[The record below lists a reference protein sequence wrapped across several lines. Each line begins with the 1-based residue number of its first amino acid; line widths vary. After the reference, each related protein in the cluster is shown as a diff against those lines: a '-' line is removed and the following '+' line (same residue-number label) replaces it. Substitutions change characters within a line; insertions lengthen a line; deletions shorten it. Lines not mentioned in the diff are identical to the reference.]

1 MFNSFL
7 SVGNNHNTRKRIIQQ
22 AGSLSGSVG
31 FNGSSYLNNTSTNIS
46 LGSAW
51 TMEAWIFVNTNTG
64 AQCFFNLGVVTN
76 YVTHLTNDGGS
87 NAHSIN
93 FTNSPAKLGD
103 VAGLAI
109 VTGQW
114 VHIAIVRR
122 ASNGLVAF
130 YLNGVL
136 AHTTSQPALSSYSG
150 LAGVS
155 LGKAFVTASA
165 NNFYV
170 ANGGRLASF
179 RVSNNERY
187 TSAFTP
193 SKQEFVEDGNTLL
206 AYNANAT
213 GNLTCTNGIVFTN
226 LNNCTFSTASP
237 NVITINIANKVFQFN
252 GESFTGTTHND
263 AFGSAYTASD
273 YNTSIS
279 TVDKKDGLRSYYF
292 NGTVSTGGSNYKLLN
307 LPNISGLTTNGISI
321 SFWCKKVGNSGGD
334 YFLFQFG
341 AGNFVLWGQGGAS
354 TALNFFGIP
363 STGTFNIPSLNVWHH
378 IAITVTSANVINIYV
393 NGTLV
398 KTNVAG
404 QAGLYATSFSSNRI
418 GGVPVNNG
426 GFSFNG
432 YVDNFCMFNKI
443 LTQAEVT
450 SIASGS
456 TIQ

>member
-1 MFNSFL
+1 MFSLL
-7 SVGNNHNTRKRIIQQ
+7 STISSANLKRINIPVD
-22 AGSLSGSVG
+22 GSLSGSVG

-46 LGSAW
+46 LGTAW
-51 TMEAWIFVNTNTG
+51 TMEAWIFLNTNTG
-64 AQCFFNLGVVTN
+64 AQCFFNLGVATN

-93 FTNSPAKLGD
+93 FTNFPAKLGD

-136 AHTTSQPALSSYSG
+136 AHTTTQSALSSYSDLVG
-150 LAGVS
+150 IS
-155 LGKAFVTASA
+155 LGKAFVTQST

-187 TSAFTP
+187 TTAFTP
-193 SKQEFVEDGNTLL
+193 SKQQFVEDANTLL
-206 AYNANAT
+206 AYNANSS
-213 GNLTCTNGIVFTN
+213 GNLTCTNGVVLTN
-226 LNNCTFSTASP
+226 INNCTFSTASP
-237 NVITINIANKVFQFN
+237 NAITIANKVFQFN

-263 AFGSAYTASD
+263 AFGSALTASD

-292 NGTVSTGGSNYKLLN
+292 NGTVSTGGANYKLLS
-307 LPNISGLTTNGISI
+307 LPDVSGLTTNGISI

-334 YFLFQFG
+334 YFLFNL
-341 AGNFVLWGQGGAS
+341 ASGNFVLWGQGGAS
-354 TALNFFGIP
+354 TLLNFFGIP

-393 NGTLV
+393 NGALV

-404 QAGLYATSFSSNRI
+404 QTGLYATAFSGNRI